1 MHRLSRKIGA
11 MEPTTPPATSAAGFR
26 MKRWQIVALSIL
38 ALIVIFFLIFDW
50 NWFRR
55 PLEKYVSDKTQRE
68 FTISHLDV
76 DIGWT
81 PTIKLKDVYFA
92 NADWSKSGD
101 PMAKIGSL
109 EFSVSLRDM
118 WEGKIFVPRAAMS
131 QADLVL
137 EKGEGDKRNWVLQKP
152 EDQQKSSTFRISSI
166 SVDKGRLRYFDHAQ
180 PFEVDIQAS
189 TFAPTATVKV
199 TEAKAKADNTQYTT
213 RYSFKGKF
221 HEAGFSGDALTGD
234 VLSFKDSNIPF
245 PIKGNLIAGT
255 TRASVVGTI
264 ADVAAITAIDV
275 QLDISGKTLA
285 NLYPF
290 LLLPLPASPPY
301 EFHGRLIQKGNRY
314 GIDDLR
320 GVIGSTDI
328 AGTAAYVQQ
337 LPRPLLTGKLHSKL
351 LNIADLGPLI
361 GLETKDTKSTP
372 TGTGTTAKPV
382 QSETA
387 TRERAQAKE
396 RATGGNKI
404 LPTGTTAAKGS
415 GVLPSGKFEG
425 GRLKAID
432 AEVSYSAA
440 SLKAP
445 SALPVESMKFSF
457 SLHDAV
463 ARLTPL
469 EFGFAGGRI
478 VSDITI
484 DARQEKTLRSEFN
497 VDFRNI
503 KVAKLF
509 PTMPNI
515 AKGVGELGAQIRL
528 KGTGNSIADAAAN
541 ADGSVSAAIAN
552 GRISNLID
560 AIAGLNGGKALGLL
574 ITGDKDI
581 AVNCGGAYF
590 GVKDGIGTSQLFVID
605 TEQTRVDGSGTF
617 SLRDERFDMNVV
629 PRPKKPGILS
639 LRTPVHLYGSFRHPE
654 FGLDKGQIAL
664 RAAATVGLALINPL
678 TALLPLIETG
688 GGKETDCRALLA
700 PVQGAQLQAK
710 SKATAAPKGSA
721 PAPVSRNTKD
731 PQAAASAPVAP
742 AAPVRSAS
750 GAASSRPT
758 GAASSAK
765 AAAR

>member
-1 MHRLSRKIGA
+1 
-11 MEPTTPPATSAAGFR
+11 MEPTTTTPTHAARFHLR
-26 MKRWQIVALSIL
+26 RWQAVLLSIL
-38 ALIVIFFLIFDW
+38 AVIIIFFLLFDW
-50 NWFRR
+50 NWFRH
-55 PLEKYVSDKTQRE
+55 PLEKYISDKTQRE
-68 FTISHLDV
+68 FTISNLDV
-76 DIGWT
+76 DIGMT
-81 PTIKLKDVYFA
+81 PTIKLKDVFFA

-109 EFSVSLRDM
+109 EFSVSLRDL
-118 WEGKIFVPRAAMS
+118 WDHKVFVPRAAMS
-131 QADLVL
+131 QADLVF

-166 SVDKGRLRYFDHAQ
+166 SVDQGRLRYFDHAE

-189 TFAPTATVKV
+189 TFVPTATAKV
-199 TEAKAKADNTQYTT
+199 TDAKAKADNTSYTT
-213 RYSFKGKF
+213 RYAFKGKF

-234 VLSFKDSNIPF
+234 VLSFKESNIPF
-245 PIKGNLIAGT
+245 PIKGQLIAGT

-275 QLDISGKTLA
+275 QLDIRGKTLA

-301 EFHGRLIQKGNRY
+301 EFHGRLLQKGNRY
-314 GIDDLR
+314 GIDDLH
-320 GVIGSTDI
+320 GIIGTTDM
-328 AGTAAYVQQ
+328 AGSGAYVQQ
-337 LPRPLLTGKLHSKL
+337 SPRPLLTGKLHSKL
-351 LNIADLGPLI
+351 LNIADLGPII
-361 GLETKDTKSTP
+361 GLETKDTQSTP
-372 TGTGTTAKPV
+372 TGTGTTAKPL
-382 QSETA
+382 QGETSSRA
-387 TRERAQAKE
+387 KAQAKE
-396 RATGGNKI
+396 RATGGDKI

-415 GVLPSGKFEG
+415 GILPSGKFEG

-432 AEVSYSAA
+432 AEVDYSAA

-445 SALPVESMKFSF
+445 SALPVENMKFSF
-457 SLHDAV
+457 RLHDAV

-484 DARQEKTLRSEFN
+484 DARQDKALRSEFN

-503 KVAKLF
+503 KVAQLF

-552 GRISNLID
+552 GRISNMLD

-590 GVKDGIGTSQLFVID
+590 GVKDGIGSSQLFVID

-617 SLRDERFDMNVV
+617 SLRDEVFDMNVV

-654 FGLDKGQIAL
+654 FGLDKGKIAL
-664 RAAATVGLALINPL
+664 RAAATIGLALLNPL

-710 SKATAAPKGSA
+710 SKATSAPKGSA
-721 PAPVSRNTKD
+721 PAPVSRSTVAS
-731 PQAAASAPVAP
+731 QAAASAPARP
-742 AAPVRSAS
+742 ASR
-750 GAASSRPT
+750 AASAT
-758 GAASSAK
+758 SAV
-765 AAAR
+765 R